1 MSLDVLQVVKYS
13 SDRITWLQHML
24 KHTHTIYKIRINC
37 KCQKLKID
45 PASQTGSSDMCGLTC
60 ESYGLSMND
69 VVNVMDG

>member
-1 MSLDVLQVVKYS
+1 
-13 SDRITWLQHML
+13 ML

-45 PASQTGSSDMCGLTC
+45 PASQTGSSDMCVLTC